1 MMKKVLIGVA
11 AAAALC
17 MSGCC
22 AYRGINQV
30 SLLHVRKVALSEG
43 GEASTNAVC
52 EAGTNG
58 VRVGVGRVV
67 IVAENVY
74 VSSGGGTAAS
84 NDVSGELSI
93 PMTK

>member
-1 MMKKVLIGVA
+1 MKKVVFCAA

-17 MSGCC
+17 VTGCC

-30 SLLHVRKVALSEG
+30 SLLHVRKVAFADG
-43 GEASTNAVC
+43 VEASTNAVC

>member
-1 MMKKVLIGVA
+1 MKKVLIGVA
-11 AAAALC
+11 AAVALC

-30 SLLHVRKVALSEG
+30 SLLHVRKVAFADG
-43 GEASTNAVC
+43 VEASTNAVC

-74 VSSGGGTAAS
+74 VSSGGGTADS

>member
-1 MMKKVLIGVA
+1 MKRVLIGAA

-17 MSGCC
+17 VTGCC

-30 SLLHVRKVALSEG
+30 SLLHVRDVSVVDSG
-43 GEASTNAVC
+43 SASTNTVC
-52 EAGTNG
+52 DVGTNG

-84 NDVSGELSI
+84 NDVATELSV
-93 PMTK
+93 PLTK

>member
-1 MMKKVLIGVA
+1 MKKVLIGVA
-11 AAAALC
+11 AAVALC

-22 AYRGINQV
+22 AYRGINQG
-30 SLLHVRKVALSEG
+30 SLLHVRKVAFADG
-43 GEASTNAVC
+43 VEASTNAVC

-67 IVAENVY
+67 IGAENVY

>member
-1 MMKKVLIGVA
+1 MKRVLIGAA

-17 MSGCC
+17 VTGCC

-30 SLLHVRKVALSEG
+30 SLLHVRDVSVG
-43 GEASTNAVC
+43 DYGSASTNMVC
-52 EAGTNG
+52 DVGTNG

-84 NDVSGELSI
+84 NDVATELSV
-93 PMTK
+93 PLTK

>member
-1 MMKKVLIGVA
+1 MKKVLIGVA

-30 SLLHVRKVALSEG
+30 SLLHVRKVSLADG
-43 GEASTNAVC
+43 GAASTNAVC
-52 EAGTNG
+52 EVGTNG

>member
-1 MMKKVLIGVA
+1 MKKFVFGAA

-17 MSGCC
+17 VTGCC

-30 SLLHVRKVALSEG
+30 SLLHVRDVRLEDGGVAP
-43 GEASTNAVC
+43 TNTVC
-52 EAGTNG
+52 EVGTNG

-74 VSSGGGTAAS
+74 VSNGGGTAAS
-84 NDVSGELSI
+84 NDVATELSV
-93 PMTK
+93 PLTK

>member
-1 MMKKVLIGVA
+1 MRKAIIVVA

-17 MSGCC
+17 VTGCC

-30 SLLHVRKVALSEG
+30 SLLHVRDVSVG
-43 GEASTNAVC
+43 DYGSASTNTVC
-52 EAGTNG
+52 DVGTNG

>member
-1 MMKKVLIGVA
+1 MKKFVFGAA

-17 MSGCC
+17 VTGCC

-30 SLLHVRKVALSEG
+30 SLLHVRKVAFADG
-43 GEASTNAVC
+43 VEASTNAVC

>member
-1 MMKKVLIGVA
+1 MKKLVFGAA

-17 MSGCC
+17 VTGCC

-30 SLLHVRKVALSEG
+30 SLLHVRDVRLEDG
-43 GEASTNAVC
+43 GAASTNAVC

-58 VRVGVGRVV
+58 VRVGVGRVI